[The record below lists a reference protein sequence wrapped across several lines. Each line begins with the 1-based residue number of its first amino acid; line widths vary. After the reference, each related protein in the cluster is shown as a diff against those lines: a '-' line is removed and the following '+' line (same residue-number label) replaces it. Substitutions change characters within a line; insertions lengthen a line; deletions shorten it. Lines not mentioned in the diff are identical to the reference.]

1 MQATYL
7 LLSVLGTLVPL
18 SQFVPWLVKNGL
30 AVPLLLQQAFWS
42 PISAFAWA
50 DVLVSAVV
58 VVVFIRTEG
67 RRLRM
72 SSLWASCRA
81 LRGRC
86 LTRIAAIPFHAQSA
100 ILPGRPE

>member
-72 SSLWASCRA
+72 SSLWAPVVA
-81 LRGRC
+81 LCVVGVSLALPLFLFMRERH
-86 LTRIAAIPFHAQSA
+86 IA
-100 ILPGRPE
+100 RKT